1 MKYGRPTGALGAA
14 FAAGRTSTGLSGV
27 TLSAAGLGYV
37 AVAVSAA
44 PALAGALDRASVLT
58 ALASCVNVSWARA
71 VESPVE
77 IASAQTPTSNR
88 RLLPL
93 CRLLMM
99 IPSF

>member
-1 MKYGRPTGALGAA
+1 M
-14 FAAGRTSTGLSGV
+14 
-27 TLSAAGLGYV
+27 
-37 AVAVSAA
+37 AVSAA
-44 PALAGALDRASVLT
+44 PALAGALARASVLT